1 MNKNRIKNQLK
12 KNCLRFVT
20 WFLVFWFS
28 TDFLSFFKPLFDI
41 HRYLRPFPFRQ
52 TKFIWLIQGS
62 FFVSFLICNI
72 RARNSPSNWLLF
84 LEKFVLEKSWKKL
97 ESKLDFF
104 YKPLTHCVR
113 LVITFNG
120 IIIQLFYYTK
130 SQYFYSINY
139 YCT

>member
-1 MNKNRIKNQLK
+1 MK

-62 FFVSFLICNI
+62 FFCLFSYVISE
-72 RARNSPSNWLLF
+72 RAIALSIGFYFWKNLYWRKVEKNLSQNLNFFINLL
-84 LEKFVLEKSWKKL
+84 S
-97 ESKLDFF
+97 
-104 YKPLTHCVR
+104 LTHCVR
-113 LVITFNG
+113 HVITFNG
-120 IIIQLFYYTK
+120 IIILLYKITIFL
-130 SQYFYSINY
+130 QYLLLLHIISL
-139 YCT
+139 